1 MDFDLEIPFVRHLGF
16 ELVRFEGGDSEIAW
30 SPRPEHL
37 NFMGVAHGGS
47 LWLQDRAGGGL
58 SARVILPLARQR
70 TGRNV
75 ASWLGAIGAAM
86 LLLTT
91 APASTG
97 CSIDEICEASYALS
111 TTPAKPR

>member
-1 MDFDLEIPFVRHLGF
+1 
-16 ELVRFEGGDSEIAW
+16 
-30 SPRPEHL
+30 
-37 NFMGVAHGGS
+37 GGS
-47 LWLQDRAGGGL
+47 LWLQDRPGGGL

-91 APASTG
+91 APADVRAAD
-97 CSIDEICEASYALS
+97 IPEIVTRYPAPQPSSRVLTIAGP
-111 TTPAKPR
+111 TDTPVVAPL